1 MNTTIST
8 EMHVG
13 KLRTIIY
20 SPIKKKKLIKNLKKN
35 FKKMFLN
42 LNATKKNFKVGKI
55 LYKNSKITVKAAV
68 QTKIFKNQKEKQEV
82 NNKGDTILR

>member
-1 MNTTIST
+1 
-8 EMHVG
+8 
-13 KLRTIIY
+13 
-20 SPIKKKKLIKNLKKN
+20 
-35 FKKMFLN
+35 MFLN